1 MKFPPLK
8 ERKALNARKAL
19 RQLRH
24 HLTRP
29 RRVIFVASMAAIA
42 VAASTTLT
50 QAAWTDNEWAHSNVG
65 TALVGDCTSN
75 TLFQNRAWGRQLTGM
90 VAGIN
95 LDTLA
100 GVDGVTVSNNGTLGS
115 AVPASAAEVTPPGD
129 TSTYIAKLP
138 VGVLGAQNP
147 LITAALGLGVPVGGL
162 GTYTQWGQA
171 KGNGLAHGAAGL
183 VSDQSGAVDVAGT
196 ANGSAS
202 APKAAS
208 INLDALLP
216 AALAGVSLDI
226 GAVASEAKMNSCEM
240 ISGWPQFD
248 STPTVIR
255 NYGIAGLDLNARVP
269 AVGALST
276 SGATLVNAV
285 PGTLNGLAGTGGL
298 STAITDGVIALL
310 NPLLG
315 TLGLGSVSTTTTLSA
330 PNLSAVTAMMT
341 ESMTDPDGVLTINL
355 GTGTVRA
362 NIATLM
368 GGASGLNNL
377 GPNHEVVLDA
387 VTVNALTAKLTV
399 MLDSWKNRVLA
410 AVQQALWAV
419 TISSNTNITL
429 KLLSANVATIGM
441 KVGPTSV
448 GQLLGQP
455 VATPPAPPPPPVVT
469 ANVLGL
475 DIGGVVA
482 ALLTPL
488 TNALLGGGNGVV
500 ATALN
505 ATVFGTGSLVSA
517 LGVSLAALTAPVVT
531 ALGAILS
538 PLSSLV
544 SLRINVQPDQ
554 PWGGST
560 SKPADV
566 TALPS
571 GPGTTAEYKVSA
583 IRIGLINQANLL
595 GLSLANSSAGPAK
608 LHP

>member
-8 ERKALNARKAL
+8 VRKALNTRRAL
-19 RQLRH
+19 SRLRN
-24 HLTRP
+24 HLSRP
-29 RRVIFVASMAAIA
+29 RRVVLVASVAAIAFVAST
-42 VAASTTLT
+42 SLT

-65 TALVGDCTSN
+65 TAVVGDCTSN

-100 GVDGVTVSNNGTLGS
+100 GVDGVTVANNGTLGS
-115 AVPASAAEVTPPGD
+115 AVPASASEVTPPGD

-147 LITAALGLGVPVGGL
+147 LVTAALGLGVPVGGL
-162 GTYTQWGQA
+162 GAYTQWGQA

-226 GAVASEAKMNSCEM
+226 GAVASEAKVNSCEM

-248 STPTVIR
+248 PTPTVTR
-255 NYGIAGLDLNARVP
+255 NYGIAGLDLNAKVP
-269 AVGALST
+269 AIASVASNGKVLVNGVQGTLTSLVGA
-276 SGATLVNAV
+276 
-285 PGTLNGLAGTGGL
+285 GGL

-310 NPLLG
+310 NPVLDGLKLG
-315 TLGLGSVSTTTTLSA
+315 TVITSTKVSGLDLSA
-330 PNLSAVTAMMT
+330 ITAMMS
-341 ESMTDPDGVLTINL
+341 ESMTDGALTVNL
-355 GTGTVRA
+355 EAGTARV

-368 GGASGLNNL
+368 GVPDVNGGNFGLNNFD
-377 GPNHEVVLDA
+377 PNHELILDTA
-387 VTVNALTAKLTV
+387 TVNSLIEKLTK
-399 MLDSWKNRVLA
+399 MLDTWVERVVGA
-410 AVQQALWAV
+410 MRTALRAV
-419 TISSNTNITL
+419 TITSNTEVSL
-429 KLLSANVATIGM
+429 KVLGLNVPALDVQ
-441 KVGPTSV
+441 VGPIGI
-448 GQLLGQP
+448 GQLLDQP
-455 VATPPAPPPPPVVT
+455 NDPAHLAKVKILG
-469 ANVLGL
+469 LGL
-475 DIGGVVA
+475 DLGG
-482 ALLTPL
+482 LLAPL
-488 TNALLGGGNGVV
+488 TNGANGVV
-500 ATALN
+500 VTALN
-505 ATVFGTGSLVSA
+505 ATVFGTGA
-517 LGVSLAALTAPVVT
+517 LIGNLGSSLAALTAPVVT
-531 ALGAILS
+531 ALGTILS

-583 IRIGLINQANLL
+583 IRVGLINQANLL